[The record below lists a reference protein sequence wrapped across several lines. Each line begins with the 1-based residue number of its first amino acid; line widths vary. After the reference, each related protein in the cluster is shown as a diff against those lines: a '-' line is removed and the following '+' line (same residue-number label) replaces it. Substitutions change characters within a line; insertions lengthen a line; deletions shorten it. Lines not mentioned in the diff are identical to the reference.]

1 MKNKDKKNKKLA
13 LGLSA
18 AIASASLFLAS
29 AFSSPTDL
37 LENLRNSNDE
47 HNTTVEIA
55 QVEYKKKS
63 FIEQIPFLIRALV
76 ALPLWLIGTLLLKLI
91 SGLVK
96 LVLSPIISFILSLLL
111 IFFILLGIILLV
123 LKLLFPDKSIKELL
137 NKKIIIT
144 TFIGSFVIKVV
155 DVILKHAWAN
165 YNDYRFL
172 IIFILG
178 LITIAIV
185 IVPIVIKKR
194 KEPRII
200 YKAID

>member
-1 MKNKDKKNKKLA
+1 MEEKRKKKA
-13 LGLSA
+13 VVVLSA
-18 AIASASLFLAS
+18 AIASAGLFLAS

-37 LENLRNSNDE
+37 LENLRNNEDE
-47 HNTTVEIA
+47 HNATVEIA
-55 QVEYKKKS
+55 QSEYKKKS
-63 FIEQIPFLIRALV
+63 FIEQIPFLIRASL
-76 ALPLWLIGTLLLKLI
+76 ALPLWLVGTLLLKLI

-144 TFIGSFVIKVV
+144 TFIGSLTIKTV
-155 DVILKHAWAN
+155 DVILKHCWTN
-165 YNDYRFL
+165 YNNYCFL

-178 LITIAIV
+178 LIVISIV
-185 IVPIVIKKR
+185 IVPILIKKSR
-194 KEPRII
+194 EPRII
-200 YKAID
+200 YKPIE

>member
-1 MKNKDKKNKKLA
+1 MEEKGKRKIA
-13 LGLSA
+13 VVLSA
-18 AIASASLFLAS
+18 AVASAGLFLAS

-37 LENLRNSNDE
+37 LENLRNNEDE
-47 HNTTVEIA
+47 HNATVEIA
-55 QVEYKKKS
+55 KMEYKKQS
-63 FIEQIPFLIRALV
+63 FIEQIPFLIRACV

-96 LVLSPIISFILSLLL
+96 LVLSPVISFILSLLL

-137 NKKIIIT
+137 SKKVIIT
-144 TFIGSFVIKVV
+144 TFIGSLIIKIV
-155 DVILKHAWAN
+155 DAILKHIWTN

-178 LITIAIV
+178 LLTISIV
-185 IVPIVIKKR
+185 IIPILIKKSR
-194 KEPRII
+194 EPRII
-200 YKAID
+200 Y